1 MQIAPEFAV
10 VLLDTYR
17 DSLPEDL
24 DQEVLLLIA
33 SGYTDEEIATRLHLP
48 PESIESHVSS
58 LLQKLERRVAA

>member
-24 DQEVLLLIA
+24 DQE
-33 SGYTDEEIATRLHLP
+33 G
-48 PESIESHVSS
+48 
-58 LLQKLERRVAA
+58 RVAA